1 MFILAFIWIF
11 EISLA
16 VFANGWLNSPHL
28 WAKPVEIKRYHDT
41 NCITDLLA
49 VKALTAAKARA
60 VALNDNAY
68 YTLRKKEIELLRLKC
83 INWASDYN
91 SRFHKNC
98 KNTKL
103 ELTPFIL
110 DFCSMIFLTVI
121 LRKTL
126 KIYLILVIFFGLFT
140 VVVNI
145 YTITELSIN
154 FVNQDNFQSQG
165 YIDSAKTC
173 QYTGYIFKF
182 KILFHTISILTLILF
197 GVISFNLI
205 NENVPKKSSSRSN
218 RKNIKLRRKAV
229 SSGSSSGSWWFF
241 NFP

>member
-1 MFILAFIWIF
+1 M
-11 EISLA
+11 
-16 VFANGWLNSPHL
+16 
-28 WAKPVEIKRYHDT
+28 
-41 NCITDLLA
+41 

-173 QYTGYIFKF
+173 QYFFNDDVTFIFQYKDF
-182 KILFHTISILTLILF
+182 NSMKDKHSIPKSCTLITIMIIMTIPLM
-197 GVISFNLI
+197 VHTEYAAYNYYKHYATWL
-205 NENVPKKSSSRSN
+205 KS
-218 RKNIKLRRKAV
+218 I
-229 SSGSSSGSWWFF
+229 GGI
-241 NFP
+241 